1 MSQGYELDRDLEV
14 VGLSGEIESEVENV
28 GPSQEGETVRH

>member
-1 MSQGYELDRDLEV
+1 